1 MPKSKPKSKQVSD
14 NLLLDMMRQ
23 QTAYMIVQHNAIVD
37 LLKMVIAQQVMIKE
51 LEVEFED
58 EYPEGPEEDGENL
71 SR

>member
-14 NLLLDMMRQ
+14 NLLLDIMRQ

>member
-14 NLLLDMMRQ
+14 NLLLDIMRQ

-51 LEVEFED
+51 LEAEFED
-58 EYPEGPEEDGENL
+58 EYPEGPEGDGENL

>member
-23 QTAYMIVQHNAIVD
+23 QTTYMIVQHNAIVD